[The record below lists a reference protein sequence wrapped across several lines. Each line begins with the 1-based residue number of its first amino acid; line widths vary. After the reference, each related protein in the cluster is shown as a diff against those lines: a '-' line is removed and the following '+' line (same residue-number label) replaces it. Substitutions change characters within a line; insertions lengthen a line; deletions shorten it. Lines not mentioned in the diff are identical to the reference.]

1 MDKFL
6 KNNLKFEDTK
16 IKKSKRNQEII
27 QDLLS
32 LNGEIDSKFITSGGL
47 LFSVSNIEYEI
58 FSSILTTSINSL
70 VSRNLNFYKKSKFE
84 LNLKI
89 INIQKNDSCLVFNFK
104 VNNLDYIYK
113 ILKENNS
120 MFLNNFNEYLL
131 DNKYFNF
138 SCYNKDNNIQI
149 ILGKKD
155 TSLDFMSIIVQY
167 LNQKD
172 DNYKFRTII
181 GYTETSVKSIDL
193 IDDSSI
199 LICGSAGTGKSKE
212 IESIILSTL
221 ILNKKIPIDIITCGV
236 RKNDGDIYSKII
248 PSNFSKIR
256 LYSEDDANKL
266 LDDILTEIDY
276 RKLFLEKN
284 NLSSWEDCQN
294 NYDEYLNNIP
304 LKIFAFDEFS
314 MTIYNQPKL
323 FLKKLN
329 TILKSSKNLG
339 MLFIFSIQTCNGLS
353 DEFLKNISVKLMSIC
368 GFGNK
373 ITFNKLF
380 GFSYDLI
387 YKDYEITDRI
397 FYTNNNQFIKNL
409 MFTNNLNYV
418 IMLYNYLIEN

>member
-329 TILKSSKNLG
+329 TFFMYFSSIMQHIYYINDIITLID
-339 MLFIFSIQTCNGLS
+339 LL
-353 DEFLKNISVKLMSIC
+353 ISVLLI
-368 GFGNK
+368 
-373 ITFNKLF
+373 IT
-380 GFSYDLI
+380 
-387 YKDYEITDRI
+387 
-397 FYTNNNQFIKNL
+397 YTKYPKQ
-409 MFTNNLNYV
+409 
-418 IMLYNYLIEN
+418 